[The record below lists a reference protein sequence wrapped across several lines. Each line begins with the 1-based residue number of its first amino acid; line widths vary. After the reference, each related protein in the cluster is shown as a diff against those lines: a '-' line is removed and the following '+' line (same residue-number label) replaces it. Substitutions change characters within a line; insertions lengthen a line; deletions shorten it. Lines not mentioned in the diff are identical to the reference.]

1 MDGEQTVELHG
12 DELGV
17 HHLVLGRTG
26 MDVPAVEHHLG
37 SGGVEV
43 LVLQFTQGA
52 AVGSVGKFGPEVL
65 EVEPICPPAD
75 LFIGGKA
82 DAQSGMGLRGGQEA
96 FGCGEDFR
104 NPGLVV
110 GPQERGAVGDNEVLA
125 PVLGEAGEVRFLHH
139 NVLGLV

>member
-1 MDGEQTVELHG
+1 MAMSW
-12 DELGV
+12 GV

-65 EVEPICPPAD
+65 LRLNRSAPRPISSSGVKPMRKVAWGSGEARRRSAAVRISAIPA
-75 LFIGGKA
+75 LSSA
-82 DAQSGMGLRGGQEA
+82 
-96 FGCGEDFR
+96 
-104 NPGLVV
+104 
-110 GPQERGAVGDNEVLA
+110 PQERGAVGDNEVLA